1 MTFITLSSFYHSLFD
16 AVMATEQSS
25 SRIFVRGLPPSL
37 SEDDFKKH
45 FSALHSIT
53 DVRLLPHRRI
63 GYVGYKTPQ
72 EATKAVRHFNKSFIR
87 MSKIGVE
94 IAQPASRVT
103 QNTQRDIAASKNDRS
118 PPVATRNAEPQGS
131 HGQKRKRDVRD
142 NDVQG
147 PRAEEFL
154 RIMQPTPKT
163 DRIMPT
169 PDTRATSKGKQIDD
183 LNQSGATALH
193 HNLSD
198 DEYQVIEK
206 PKQGKQNQ
214 NYAEEKQAALED
226 DDAANDQRMAER
238 VGEAENREKRKI
250 AVEGGEDDN
259 DWLRNRTNRV
269 LDLVDEDLEESARR
283 QHTRSQSEDEM
294 NEIQVSDPVDERTNK
309 NGESLE
315 NSEGT
320 HQPQAD
326 PAGNADVD
334 TIMSTGRLFV
344 RNIAYDATTND
355 LRSHFQDFGNLD
367 EVSLPLGFESGLNK
381 GIAFIAYQKPE
392 CALQAFREL
401 DGTVFQGRLLH
412 LLPSSA
418 KKAKALDDFAISR
431 LPLKKQ
437 KLIRRKAEAASSSF
451 TWNSLYMNADAVMSS
466 ISDRLG
472 IAKSNLLDP
481 TSSDAAVKQ
490 AHAETHIIQETKSYF
505 AEQGVNLDAF
515 RTRERGDTAILAKNF
530 PYEMKPEELR
540 KLFADHGEVVRFL
553 VPPTRTMAIAQY
565 AHAQQARAAFAAL
578 AYRRVRDSVLF
589 LEKAPKELF
598 ESNSSESRTAVV
610 KPSTS
615 ELLEGKTPDPAI
627 ETSTLFVR
635 NLNFDTS
642 SVRLTQTFKSLDGFL
657 SARVKTKTDSR
668 HPGKLLSMGFG
679 FVEFGDQAKAQAA
692 LASMDGYDLDGHSL
706 QIRASHKGLDV
717 AAERRKEDQSRKAA
731 SRSTK
736 IIIKNLP
743 FEATKK
749 DVRSLFGAYGQLRS
763 VRVPKKFDK
772 SARGYAFAQFTDKR
786 EAENAMESVRNTHLL
801 GRRLVLEFASDESE
815 DAEAEIEKMLKKVGS
830 QANKIELQRLTSN
843 ARSKFDVGGGED
855 DNDQA

>member
-1 MTFITLSSFYHSLFD
+1 
-16 AVMATEQSS
+16 MAAEQSS

-45 FSALHSIT
+45 FSVFHSIT

-72 EATKAVRHFNKSFIR
+72 EAVKAVRHFNKSFIR

-94 IAQPASRVT
+94 IAQPASRAT
-103 QNTQRDIAASKNDRS
+103 QDARRNVSSNKNDRS
-118 PPVATRNAEPQGS
+118 QSVATRDIGPQDS
-131 HGQKRKRDVRD
+131 RGQKRKRDARGG
-142 NDVQG
+142 DVQD

-154 RIMQPTPKT
+154 GIMQPTSKT
-163 DRIMPT
+163 NRTLSASDIPS
-169 PDTRATSKGKQIDD
+169 ASKKQVFNGF
-183 LNQSGATALH
+183 NQAESIAPH
-193 HNLSD
+193 HNSSD
-198 DEYQVIEK
+198 DEYQVVGK
-206 PKQGKQNQ
+206 PKQGKQDQ
-214 NYAEEKQAALED
+214 SHAEEEQAPLED
-226 DDAANDQRMAER
+226 DNDANGQGVANRL
-238 VGEAENREKRKI
+238 GEAEDRENRKI
-250 AVEGGEDDN
+250 AVQGGEDDD
-259 DWLRNRTNRV
+259 DWLRNHTNRV
-269 LDLVDEDLEESARR
+269 LDLVDEDMEQSARH
-283 QHTRSQSEDEM
+283 QDTSSQAEEKKSELHVSERADDET
-294 NEIQVSDPVDERTNK
+294 NE
-309 NGESLE
+309 NGEHPEDLE
-315 NSEGT
+315 GPHRPRT
-320 HQPQAD
+320 D
-326 PAGNADVD
+326 LGGNADVD

-344 RNIAYDATTND
+344 RNIAYDATAND
-355 LRSHFQDFGNLD
+355 LKSRFQDFGNLD
-367 EVSLPLGFESGLNK
+367 EVHLPLGFESGSNK
-381 GIAFIAYQKPE
+381 GIAFISYQKPE

-401 DGTVFQGRLLH
+401 DGTIFQGRLLH
-412 LLPSSA
+412 ILPSST
-418 KKAKALDDFAISR
+418 KQVKGLDDFAISK

-437 KLIRRKAEAASSSF
+437 KLIRRKAEAATSSF
-451 TWNSLYMNADAVMSS
+451 NWNSLYMNADAVMSS
-466 ISDRLG
+466 VSDRLG
-472 IAKSNLLDP
+472 IAKSTLLDP

-490 AHAETHIIQETKSYF
+490 AHAETHVIQETKSYF

-540 KLFADHGEVVRFL
+540 KLFAEHGEVVRFL
-553 VPPTRTMAIAQY
+553 VPPTGTMTIVQY
-565 AHAQQARAAFAAL
+565 AHAQQARTAFAAL

-598 ESNSSESRTAVV
+598 ESNTSKPRTAIV

-615 ELLEGKTPDPAI
+615 EILEGKTPDPTI
-627 ETSTLFVR
+627 ESSTLFVR

-642 SVRLTQTFKSLDGFL
+642 SERLTQVFKPLDGFL
-657 SARVKTKTDSR
+657 SARVKTKTDPR

-679 FVEFGDQAKAQAA
+679 FVEFRDQAKAQAA
-692 LASMDGYDLDGHSL
+692 LASMDGYDLDGHIL
-706 QIRASHKGLDV
+706 QIRASHKGLDA
-717 AAERRKEDQSRKAA
+717 AAERRREDQSRKAA

-763 VRVPKKFDK
+763 VRVPKKFDR

-801 GRRLVLEFASDESE
+801 GRRLVLEFASDEPE

-830 QANKIELQRLTSN
+830 QANKVELQRLTGNS
-843 ARSKFDVGGGED
+843 RSKFDIGGSED
-855 DNDQA
+855 DNGQA